1 MQLAFIE
8 ADNVCFWYDEKKKII
23 TDLDLKIESGS
34 FTAIMGPN
42 GSGKTTIGKL
52 IMGILKPGSGTILID
67 GTDTKSMSLGE
78 AGSKIGYLFQ
88 NPEFQIF
95 SHTVLDELTFIP
107 RLKGID
113 GGTINREAERL
124 LELLHL
130 EDKKDIPTFNLSY
143 GEKQRLAIAG
153 ILVVRPRYL
162 ILDEPTTG
170 LDPVR
175 REVLISIL
183 RKLLDEEIGITVIT
197 HDSRFISDFSGRLL
211 KIDEGRII
219 ETGIK

>member
-1 MQLAFIE
+1 MAFIE
-8 ADNVCFWYDEKKKII
+8 ANNVSFAYEDKNNVISNLDMKI
-23 TDLDLKIESGS
+23 KAHG

-52 IMGILKPGSGTILID
+52 MVGIIKPVSGTVLIEGD
-67 GTDTKSMSLGE
+67 DTRQLSLAQ

-95 SHTVLDELTFIP
+95 SQTILDELTFIP

-113 GGTINREAERL
+113 EDNLNREAEML
-124 LELLHL
+124 ISLLHL

-153 ILVVRPRYL
+153 ILVCNPQYL

-170 LDPVR
+170 LDMVR
-175 REVLISIL
+175 KDILISVL
-183 RKLLDEEIGITVIT
+183 KKLLDKGIGITVIT
-197 HDSRFISDFSGRLL
+197 HDYGFIKNFPGRLL
-211 KIDEGRII
+211 KLKKGKIF
-219 ETGIK
+219 ETGI